1 MINEIERQTLNMKKD
16 DFVPLPCNVDRIAV
30 GYFVRKEGSWKA
42 LAREVDLSKHLQDIN
57 NSFAFKLEEIM
68 SPKTEILSYFGS
80 ALNCCGMN
88 LYDEVSEV
96 IGPDIFKGTKEEKI
110 HFLNN
115 DIFRISITSFI
126 DIYNFDIKSV
136 KKDCVHI
143 LTKEGKKIPFSTY
156 NMFYRPKP

>member
-1 MINEIERQTLNMKKD
+1 MKKD

-57 NSFAFKLEEIM
+57 NSFSFKLEEIM

-96 IGPDIFKGTKEEKI
+96 IGPDVFK
-110 HFLNN
+110 
-115 DIFRISITSFI
+115 
-126 DIYNFDIKSV
+126 
-136 KKDCVHI
+136 
-143 LTKEGKKIPFSTY
+143 
-156 NMFYRPKP
+156 